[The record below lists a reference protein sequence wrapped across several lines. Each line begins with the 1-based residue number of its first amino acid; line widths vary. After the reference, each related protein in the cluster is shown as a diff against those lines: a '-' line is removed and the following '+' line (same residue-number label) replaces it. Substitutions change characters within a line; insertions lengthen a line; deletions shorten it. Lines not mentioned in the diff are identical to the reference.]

1 MISLSQ
7 TYITCPK
14 LPYILMI
21 KSWSRDIS
29 FSCFCIYLNQISLDK
44 ICNCWI
50 FATQVYLCKDN
61 HIHIC
66 ICWHCGGCVSSTMMT
81 LSVASE
87 NTYLYPDLWAN
98 ANNVIIYVRTTAEV
112 ALSLSAPGII
122 PQIRLCWAAHKLL
135 PSIPLDICLQYNHKK
150 VYRHSIKLY
159 QMT

>member
-21 KSWSRDIS
+21 KSWSRDMS

-50 FATQVYLCKDN
+50 FATQVYLSKDN

-98 ANNVIIYVRTTAEV
+98 ANNVIIYVRTTAEGLGGCSGDYS
-112 ALSLSAPGII
+112 ADKTLLSW
-122 PQIRLCWAAHKLL
+122 PQIAPW
-135 PSIPLDICLQYNHKK
+135 IPLYTFSIQYQ
-150 VYRHSIKLY
+150 SISILFQY
-159 QMT
+159 II